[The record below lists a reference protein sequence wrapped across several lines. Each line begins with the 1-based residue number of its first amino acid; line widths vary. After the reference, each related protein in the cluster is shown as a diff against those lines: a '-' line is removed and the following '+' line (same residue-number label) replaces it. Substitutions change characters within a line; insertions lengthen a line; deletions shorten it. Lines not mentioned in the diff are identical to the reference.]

1 MVCISSTFHHTTG
14 SEHVERRVKDRD
26 GGASPKK
33 NSNSTCNP
41 GLQPAMGG
49 VDMSDQ
55 FIGYYQ
61 MIYKTRKYWKT
72 PFFHMIDVM
81 ATNAFLLYRK
91 HMPSTVKITHKKFRE
106 LLVTELCEGNEDEQE
121 CLQPP
126 QSQSHVRAPHQLSF
140 LEREDR
146 QYCDFANC

>member
-1 MVCISSTFHHTTG
+1 VVCISSTIHRATG

-33 NSNSTCNP
+33 DSSSTCNP

-61 MIYKTRKYWKT
+61 MIHKTILEDPLFPY
-72 PFFHMIDVM
+72 DVM
-81 ATNAFLLYRK
+81 VTNAFLLYRE
-91 HMPSTVKITHKKFRE
+91 HAFY
-106 LLVTELCEGNEDEQE
+106 CENHTQKVPRVVGD
-121 CLQPP
+121 
-126 QSQSHVRAPHQLSF
+126 
-140 LEREDR
+140 
-146 QYCDFANC
+146 